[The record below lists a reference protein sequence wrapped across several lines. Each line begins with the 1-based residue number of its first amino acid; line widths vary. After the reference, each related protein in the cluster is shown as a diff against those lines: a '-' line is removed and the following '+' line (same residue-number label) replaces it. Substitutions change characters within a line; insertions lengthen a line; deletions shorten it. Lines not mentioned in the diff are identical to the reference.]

1 MPGVAAEVKSGV
13 TSRSLLGRNPDLIFW
28 VNLKEVSHC
37 ARSRSRS
44 KERRDKQKSPRSKFR
59 SHSKQKA
66 GKETVWKKKLS
77 RLPHLVGR

>member
-1 MPGVAAEVKSGV
+1 MPGVAAEVKSVV
-13 TSRSLLGRNPDLIFW
+13 TSRSLLGRNPDLISW
-28 VNLKEVSHC
+28 VNLKVSHC

-44 KERRDKQKSPRSKFR
+44 KERRDKQKSTRSKFR

-66 GKETVWKKKLS
+66 GKETVWKKKLL